1 MVDPYTDSSR
11 IGELE
16 FVRRVRRA
24 IHRHPEV
31 GHHEWRT
38 ANYVERL
45 LRRMGLAPFRPAA
58 TSVAA
63 VVGPEAARPA
73 IGFRADMDAIRVQE
87 SIGRG
92 YASVRPGVMHACGHD
107 AHTAALLALARRLR
121 IKPAPVA
128 VLLIFQQAE
137 ETYPSGAPLVIEGL
151 PKGLVPPEIFACHVW
166 PELAEGVVGV
176 RAGTMMASV
185 AGLTF
190 NVYGHE
196 GRASGTAADSGG
208 VDAVSAAVRLY
219 GRLRPDTGRQLHDA
233 SPTALSIGL
242 IRGGDGPNRVATR
255 CQLEG
260 TLRALSWADQ
270 DAAVAAIEATAL
282 AVADE
287 TGAKI
292 EVAVTSGI
300 RPPVQNS
307 ARSVARL
314 EAACR
319 TLRVECR
326 AYPDRPVGVSEDFG
340 WYLDH
345 ADGAMFLLGCGRSD
359 QHPDL
364 HTPQFDLDEA
374 VLLTATDVFQELA
387 MATA

>member
-1 MVDPYTDSSR
+1 
-11 IGELE
+11 
-16 FVRRVRRA
+16 
-24 IHRHPEV
+24 
-31 GHHEWRT
+31 
-38 ANYVERL
+38 
-45 LRRMGLAPFRPAA
+45 
-58 TSVAA
+58 
-63 VVGPEAARPA
+63 
-73 IGFRADMDAIRVQE
+73 
-87 SIGRG
+87 
-92 YASVRPGVMHACGHD
+92 MHACGHD
-107 AHTAALLALARRLR
+107 AHTAALLALARRLT
-121 IKPAPVA
+121 IKRLPVA

-151 PKGLVPPEIFACHVW
+151 PEALVPPEIFACHVW
-166 PELAEGVVGV
+166 PELPEGVVGV

-185 AGLTF
+185 AGLTL
-190 NVYGHE
+190 NVYGRE

-219 GRLRPDTGRQLHDA
+219 GRLRPDTGRQLHDG
-233 SPTALSIGL
+233 SPTALSIGV

-270 DAAVAAIEATAL
+270 DAAVAAIEATAF

-292 EVAVTSGI
+292 EVTVTSGI
-300 RPPVQNS
+300 RPPVRNS
-307 ARSVARL
+307 VRSVARL

-319 TLRVECR
+319 TLSVECT

-340 WYLDH
+340 WYLDQ

-359 QHPDL
+359 RHPDL
-364 HTPQFDLDEA
+364 HTPEFDLDEA
-374 VLLTATDVFQELA
+374 VLLTATDVFHTLA
-387 MATA
+387 MTVA